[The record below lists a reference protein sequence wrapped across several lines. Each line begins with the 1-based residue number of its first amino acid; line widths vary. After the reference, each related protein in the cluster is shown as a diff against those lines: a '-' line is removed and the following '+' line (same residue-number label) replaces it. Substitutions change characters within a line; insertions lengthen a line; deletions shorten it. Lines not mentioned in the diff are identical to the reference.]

1 MEKII
6 LFAIGVIIGLLYLSL
21 GRIITHCY
29 YVKGNTTSGVFCTWF
44 WPLVIVLRVLVV
56 IWRLLCNTL
65 RMLLAIPEIFY
76 EANFC
81 ACDAFVDKFKSGIE
95 VYKESR
101 VPIKKGDTVRWR
113 QYKDQGEYIVEKID
127 KDFFWGDLYLIN
139 GGYGTVTAKRGELI
153 KVNKTKSV

>member
-1 MEKII
+1 MEKIT

-21 GRIITHCY
+21 GRIITHWH
-29 YVKGNTTSGVFCTWF
+29 YVRGNTTSGVICTWF
-44 WPLVIVLRVLVV
+44 WPLVIVLRVLVA
-56 IWRLLCNTL
+56 IWGLLCNAL
-65 RMLLAIPEIFY
+65 RVLWAIPEIFW

-101 VPIKKGDTVRWR
+101 IPLKKGDTVRWR
-113 QYKDQGEYIVEKID
+113 QYEDQGDYIVEKID
-127 KDFFWGDLYLIN
+127 KDFFCGDLYFIN
-139 GGYGTVTAKRGELI
+139 GGYGTVMANRGDLI